1 MDRSRSPMLLVPSTM
16 PLPLLSKREKIS
28 VKSKELERGREKKR
42 EEEEKKRGIGKLLVF
57 ACKLSILACY
67 LLFI

>member
-42 EEEEKKRGIGKLLVF
+42 EEEEKKEKKDETREELVN
-57 ACKLSILACY
+57 C
-67 LLFI
+67 